1 MHEMSIAQ
9 SLLDII
15 VQESENHRVERVLSV
30 SLKVGELSA
39 VESESLKFSFDL
51 ISRGT
56 LAEGARLD
64 IERVP
69 VTCRCRECGS
79 DFTVQELVFACPSCK
94 GSGLEMLSGREL
106 SLESFEAE

>member
-15 VQESENHRVERVLSV
+15 LQESQHHQVKLVHSV

-39 VESESLKFSFDL
+39 VETDSLKFCFEV
-51 ISRGT
+51 ITEGT
-56 LAEGARLD
+56 IAEGARLD

-69 VTCRCRECGS
+69 IRCRCREC
-79 DFTVQELVFACPSCK
+79 DLEFIVEELSFSCPECK
-94 GSGLEMLSGREL
+94 GTAVEMLSGKEL
-106 SLESFEAE
+106 SLESFEGE